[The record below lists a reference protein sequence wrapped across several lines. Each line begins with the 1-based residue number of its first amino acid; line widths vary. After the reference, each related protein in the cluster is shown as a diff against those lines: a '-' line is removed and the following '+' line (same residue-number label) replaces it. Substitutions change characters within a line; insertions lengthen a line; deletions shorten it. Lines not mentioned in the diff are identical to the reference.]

1 MDSFEKK
8 CYESAVEL
16 EKSLDENSFLFSE
29 EISESN
35 KFIKFSNNLIDI
47 GFSYYDVG
55 LEPQIESLTLS
66 NNIVVGINSIYACLD
81 YNTKTILFEE
91 KLPSLLYEILIDSD
105 SKYIVFICELDV
117 FVYENDGSLLWS
129 MGFRNVIEDYY
140 LEGAESIVI
149 ECDDGDKTTF
159 YLESGR
165 VK

>member
-8 CYESAVEL
+8 SYESAVEL
-16 EKSLDENSFLFSE
+16 EQSLEENSFLFSE

-35 KFIKFSNNLIDI
+35 KFIKFSNKLADI
-47 GFSYYDVG
+47 GFIYYDIG
-55 LEPQIESLTLS
+55 LEPQIKLLTLS
-66 NNIVVGINSIYACLD
+66 NNIFVGINSIYACLD
-81 YNTKTILFEE
+81 YTTKTVLFEE
-91 KLPSLLYEILIDSD
+91 KLPSLLFEILIDLD

-117 FVYENDGSLLWS
+117 FVYENGGSLLWS

-159 YLESGR
+159 SLESGR
-165 VK
+165 VE

>member
-8 CYESAVEL
+8 SYESAVEL
-16 EKSLDENSFLFSE
+16 EQSLEENSFLFSE

-35 KFIKFSNNLIDI
+35 KFIKFSNKLVDI
-47 GFSYYDVG
+47 GFIYYDIG
-55 LEPQIESLTLS
+55 LLPQIKLLTLS
-66 NNIVVGINSIYACLD
+66 NNIFVGINSIYACLD
-81 YNTKTILFEE
+81 YTTKTVLFEE
-91 KLPSLLYEILIDSD
+91 KLPSLLFEILIDLD

-117 FVYENDGSLLWS
+117 FVYENSGSLLWS

-159 YLESGR
+159 SLESGR
-165 VK
+165 VE

>member
-8 CYESAVEL
+8 SYESAVEL
-16 EKSLDENSFLFSE
+16 EQSLEENSFLFSE

-35 KFIKFSNNLIDI
+35 KFIKFSNKLVDI
-47 GFSYYDVG
+47 GFIYYDIG
-55 LEPQIESLTLS
+55 LEPQIKLLTLS
-66 NNIVVGINSIYACLD
+66 NNIFVGINSIYACLD
-81 YNTKTILFEE
+81 YTTKTVLFEE
-91 KLPSLLYEILIDSD
+91 KLPSLLFEILIDLD

-117 FVYENDGSLLWS
+117 FVYENGGSLLWS

-159 YLESGR
+159 SLESGR
-165 VK
+165 VE